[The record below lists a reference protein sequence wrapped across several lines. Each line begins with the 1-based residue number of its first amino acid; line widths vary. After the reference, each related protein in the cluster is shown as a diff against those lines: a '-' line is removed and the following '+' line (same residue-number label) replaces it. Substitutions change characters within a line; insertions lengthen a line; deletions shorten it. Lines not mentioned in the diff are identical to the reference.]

1 MLQNRQLDELKEES
15 EVLKNTVGR
24 LNQELSRY
32 QAKFRPL
39 SDNDVGLLFV
49 CCSFYQITCGALVVD
64 SSVRGVLH

>member
-1 MLQNRQLDELKEES
+1 MLQNHQLDEVKEEN

-39 SDNDVGLLFV
+39 SDDDVGLLLSISAFT
-49 CCSFYQITCGALVVD
+49 TCADLATHRT
-64 SSVRGVLH
+64 SAYFEQF